1 MRQEKMTRG
10 RQTMAVAAMAIMMT
24 LSVAAEV
31 AAQARFSPQV
41 QRKLDALKAEPTIQ
55 ETQKA
60 TLSFFRIDPGTV
72 ASMRRRAALK
82 AVLPNLT
89 VKGRINSSTI
99 DLNTT
104 DILISR
110 DEASIVDLGTGSVQE
125 VEIAGSWDLSR
136 LVFNS
141 EVLDVSSLVVL
152 QESILKEVTRI
163 YYTRRRLQVALIL
176 DPPSD
181 PATLISKEMRIEELT
196 ATLDA
201 VTGGIFTKEGDEKKR

>member
-1 MRQEKMTRG
+1 
-10 RQTMAVAAMAIMMT
+10 MAVATMAILMT
-24 LSVAAEV
+24 LSVVAEV

-41 QRKLDALKAEPTIQ
+41 QRKLDVLKAEPSIQ
-55 ETQKA
+55 ETQQA
-60 TLSFFRIDPGTV
+60 ALSFFRIDPDTV
-72 ASMRRRAALK
+72 SSMRRRAAIK
-82 AVLPNLT
+82 AILPNLS

-99 DLNTT
+99 DLNKK

-110 DEASIVDLGTGSVQE
+110 DEAAIVDLGTGSVQE
-125 VEIAGSWDLSR
+125 VEVAGSWDLSR

-201 VTGGIFTKEGDEKKR
+201 VTGGTFMKPTKDKKRR